1 MKSFLNPAHKGE
13 ARCFCLLNNNNKKI
27 TASARAAQSCSVLR
41 AAVGCA
47 LWAERERSSREH
59 GWCAGPSGQRSR
71 KSHIWPRYQEG
82 RSWYPLAA
90 GQFHTEVT
98 VWGDKG
104 RSCVCP
110 GREGFV
116 LPGLPWLSLAA
127 FAPGLIL
134 EAARSLG
141 ILEQICNWMKK
152 RRAVVLCQAHFFFC
166 VVGFLFLVLQF
177 WFLGRFGCGLISSQ
191 SSVALTLWE
200 FFFHGCAF

>member
-1 MKSFLNPAHKGE
+1 MIQMVPIKQMVPSSKRRRNVFKSCWNEPRVKPIPLYKKASSPWKVFWIPHTRERLA
-13 ARCFCLLNNNNKKI
+13 ASVYLIITIKKI
-27 TASARAAQSCSVLR
+27 TACARAAESCSVLR

-59 GWCAGPSGQRSR
+59 GWCAGPSGQQSR

-82 RSWYPLAA
+82 RRWYPLAA

-104 RSCVCP
+104 RSSVCP

-141 ILEQICNWMKK
+141 ILEQICN
-152 RRAVVLCQAHFFFC
+152 
-166 VVGFLFLVLQF
+166 
-177 WFLGRFGCGLISSQ
+177 
-191 SSVALTLWE
+191 
-200 FFFHGCAF
+200 